1 MARFVSLE
9 TIILTSTFFI
19 CVFSI
24 WTNYC
29 AAFSVSDLK
38 RFHCDDFC
46 KIVACESIADCS
58 KGRIIR
64 NASYCGCCD
73 ACIKFLE
80 INEPCEKPVEGSLKD
95 IKAPRCK
102 DGLKCI
108 NGKCS
113 QDTDLMSRCLLL
125 RKWMEEKRTEED
137 FVEDLWLPECDEDG
151 SFKAKQVKKRKAIC
165 YNKQG
170 TKLFGQEEPVYAKDM
185 SCACSRHLDYLNQS
199 MGISFNIHPQE
210 HCTKTGD
217 FERLQCIKDL
227 CYCANP
233 ITGEVESRIV
243 KTAYI
248 SKLPCYAGA
257 LTKQEL
263 VSEAIILEEKIM
275 IF

>member
-113 QDTDLMSRCLLL
+113 Q
-125 RKWMEEKRTEED
+125 
-137 FVEDLWLPECDEDG
+137 
-151 SFKAKQVKKRKAIC
+151 
-165 YNKQG
+165 
-170 TKLFGQEEPVYAKDM
+170 
-185 SCACSRHLDYLNQS
+185 ACSRHLDYLNQS